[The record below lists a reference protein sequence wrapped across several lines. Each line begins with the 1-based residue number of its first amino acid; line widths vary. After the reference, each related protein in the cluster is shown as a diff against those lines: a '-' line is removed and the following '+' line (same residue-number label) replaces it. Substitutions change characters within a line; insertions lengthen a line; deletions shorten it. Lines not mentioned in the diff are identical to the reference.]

1 LYFYPPAGKD
11 GLGPKDLNSRFPYLQ
26 TPIRNLSFGPVLLK
40 CRQSQMRQRLPSG
53 VAWRLLESGHWL
65 KVDVEVEVEVGTR
78 FELGE
83 IANGAP

>member
-1 LYFYPPAGKD
+1 MSTAISKSGFWAAL
-11 GLGPKDLNSRFPYLQ
+11 
-26 TPIRNLSFGPVLLK
+26 
-40 CRQSQMRQRLPSG
+40 RQRLPSG

>member
-1 LYFYPPAGKD
+1 
-11 GLGPKDLNSRFPYLQ
+11 
-26 TPIRNLSFGPVLLK
+26 
-40 CRQSQMRQRLPSG
+40 MRQRLPSG